1 MIGARMKESPMAG
14 VRYFEQSFFS
24 PFWQNIVDFNAEL
37 IEIPLGTLSPD
48 QNGFAFENVDGT
60 YTACFGAVTFNG
72 NSSPSGQVT
81 DILRLSSIAQAP
93 TIGTTL
99 TTVNGNFSANL
110 AYEAYRDGGT
120 EFYAYIF
127 DGGDSIGFEAPAS
140 LGPLGQS
147 PLIETFDGDD
157 VVDGSLHSDTIF
169 AGSGD
174 DEVNGRGGNDEIHG
188 GAGFDDLFGGA
199 GADFLDGGA
208 DNDRL
213 YGNGGDDFIDGGEGI
228 DSIWGGDG
236 HDIILGGAGNF
247 IDSLRGGNGND
258 TLIGGGGADV
268 LRGGNGGD
276 AIDGGAGGDFI
287 FGQDGTDIIYGQQG
301 DDFIQ
306 GGNGNDTIRGGS
318 GFDTVTFNRDLD
330 AYEID
335 FSGDSVFVT
344 DLVGSGGTDEL
355 MGVERIVFADGEILV

>member
-1 MIGARMKESPMAG
+1 MAG
-14 VRYFEQSFFS
+14 VRYFAQSFFS
-24 PFWQNIVDFNAEL
+24 PFWQDVVDFNAEL
-37 IEIPLGTLSPD
+37 IEIPLGTLSAN

-60 YTACFGAVTFNG
+60 YTVFLGDVTFISDSDLIG
-72 NSSPSGQVT
+72 EVT
-81 DILRLSSIAQAP
+81 DILRLSSIDQAP

-99 TTVNGNFSANL
+99 TTVNDSFSANTARQ
-110 AYEAYRDGGT
+110 AYLDGGT
-120 EFYAYIF
+120 QFYSFIF
-127 DGGDSIGFEAPAS
+127 DGGDSVGFEAPAS

-147 PLIETFDGDD
+147 PLIETFSGDD

-174 DEVNGRGGNDEIHG
+174 DEVNGRGGNDEIYG
-188 GAGFDDLFGGA
+188 GAGFDDLFGGQ
-199 GADFLDGGA
+199 GVDFLDGGG

-213 YGNGGDDFIDGGEGI
+213 YGNGGDDIIDGGEGI
-228 DSIWGGDG
+228 DTIWGGDG
-236 HDIILGGAGNF
+236 NDTILGGAGNF
-247 IDSLRGGNGND
+247 IDSLRGEDGND
-258 TLIGGGGADV
+258 TLIGGGGGDT
-268 LRGGNGGD
+268 LRGGNGAD
-276 AIDGGAGGDFI
+276 IIDGGAGGDFI
-287 FGQDGTDIIYGQQG
+287 FGEAGADTIYGREG